1 MNEMDTAI
9 KKIDERE
16 KQQIKALQEKKEK
29 SDSSNSL
36 LYSNNLLEY
45 LRSFSIDQK
54 INAERLRQ
62 DQIREFMSETEQNI
76 RLLLDSEIE

>member
-76 RLLLDSEIE
+76 RLLLDS